1 MPIQTIEQERAK
13 YALEKVQAVNP
24 RDFDEW
30 KARANEMPAMIQMN
44 GLGQTVA
51 FYLSK
56 GGVHKQMYEILS
68 DWLCKEKTNPNVE
81 WKYANI
87 EIYEKK
93 LIDGITQGDMKTY
106 RVAQAEAQAL
116 LIWVKK
122 FSKAYC

>member
-1 MPIQTIEQERAK
+1 MPIQTIEQKRAK
-13 YALEKVQAVNP
+13 FALQKVQAVNP

-56 GGVHKQMYEILS
+56 SGVHKQMYDILS
-68 DWLCKEKTNPNVE
+68 EWLKDEMHIYNQSL
-81 WKYANI
+81 I
-87 EIYEKK
+87 E
-93 LIDGITQGDMKTY
+93 GITRGDMHTY
-106 RVAQAEAQAL
+106 RIAQAEAQAL

-122 FSKAYC
+122 FSKAYCKE